1 MAAEVSPV
9 HLNFVLVDF
18 KGGAT
23 FDTCDR
29 LPHVVGVVT
38 DLERG
43 LSERVLV
50 SLEAEIRRRERLLRA
65 AHADDLTS
73 YRRNAVDPLARLV
86 VIIDEFAAL
95 AKELPDFLP
104 ALVGIAQRGR
114 SLGIHLLLA
123 TQRPAGV
130 VTDDIRA
137 NTNLRLA
144 LRLQDRGDALDVVG
158 DDRPA
163 TFPRDTP
170 GRAMLRLGPDD
181 LVVFQTASTAGPSLR
196 SPGRLVVEWRGSS
209 TCRSTVMP
217 DGPDELTVLVDAI
230 CEAATGLDDS
240 HRPWLD
246 PLPAVLTRADC
257 PDPAAVGLVD
267 DPGAQTRRP
276 LRWDHRSGN
285 LLLIGGLGSGTTT
298 TAVAVA
304 AACLRV
310 DREAQLYVID
320 GRGAPALDPLA
331 GLAACGGVVRAG
343 ETERLDRL
351 LRRLTA
357 TIDERA
363 LHGDRTP
370 PILVLID
377 GLGPVRNAAPAIDR
391 VFTEG
396 PAVGVVCCATTDGT
410 SAVALTATNA
420 ERWVFHVDDPAVARA
435 AGLRALPLPDIPG
448 RLGLVGSGLAA
459 QVVHDPDPLAGLAIR
474 SGGVGLAPIE
484 VLPEIVEPDLLEAA
498 WHRVDQPGG
507 GLLVGL
513 GADDLEPA
521 TLHVPDGDHIFIGGA
536 ARTGTSTALRQ
547 IVAAWRMAHP
557 SGVVVER
564 PVERSEDPDAPPILV
579 VVDDAD
585 QVDDPDG
592 ELAAIVAGRRPGVT
606 IAAAARLEAVRV
618 AYGHWVRE
626 VTRSRCGLIMTAP
639 GEVDGE
645 LLGVTLPRRTI
656 IPARPGLAWVIDG
669 RGHRLVQVAARMPCM
684 TRIVTVA
691 GAQLGPVQLADDRAS
706 VVERMIVLLQEAAS
720 QGCDLVVY
728 PELALTTFFPRWFV
742 DDITTT
748 DHFYERSM
756 PNEATQPLFDEARRL
771 EVGFCLGYALL
782 EDGPTDRSTA
792 GTSRRWSSV
801 TARSSAPSRRCTSP
815 ATRRTNPT
823 GRSSTPSATTSSRR
837 PTGSVCGTRSAAGSG

>member
-1 MAAEVSPV
+1 M
-9 HLNFVLVDF
+9 
-18 KGGAT
+18 
-23 FDTCDR
+23 
-29 LPHVVGVVT
+29 
-38 DLERG
+38 
-43 LSERVLV
+43 
-50 SLEAEIRRRERLLRA
+50 SLDAEIRRRERLLRA

-163 TFPRDTP
+163 GFPRDTP

-181 LVVFQTASTAGPSLR
+181 LVVFQTASTAGPSR
-196 SPGRLVVEWRGSS
+196 RGPGRLVVEWRGQRS
-209 TCRSTVMP
+209 TDRSTVTS
-217 DGPDELTVLVDAI
+217 DGPDELTALVDAI
-230 CEAATGLDDS
+230 CEAATGLDDP

-246 PLPAVLTRADC
+246 PLPAVLTRAEC
-257 PDPAAVGLVD
+257 PDPAVVGLVD
-267 DPGAQTRRP
+267 DPGAQARRP
-276 LRWDHRSGN
+276 LRWDHRTGN

-298 TAVAVA
+298 TAVTVA

-310 DREAQLYVID
+310 DREAQLYVVD
-320 GRGAPALDPLA
+320 GRGEPALDPLA
-331 GLAACGGVVRAG
+331 GLAACGGVVRVG

-351 LRRLTA
+351 VRRLTG

-363 LHGDRTP
+363 LRGGRTP

-435 AGLRALPLPDIPG
+435 AGLRASPPPDIPG

-459 QVVHDPDPLAGLAIR
+459 QVVHDPDPLAGLAVR
-474 SGGVGLAPIE
+474 AGGRRPGADRGPPRDRRADQLAGGMATRRPSRG
-484 VLPEIVEPDLLEAA
+484 D
-498 WHRVDQPGG
+498 RPGG

-521 TLHVPDGDHIFIGGA
+521 ALHVPDGDHIFIGGA
-536 ARTGTSTALRQ
+536 ARTGKSTALRQ
-547 IVAAWRMAHP
+547 IVAAWRVLHP

-656 IPARPGLAWVIDG
+656 VPARPGLAWLIDG
-669 RGHRLVQVAARMPCM
+669 RGHRLVQVAARMP
-684 TRIVTVA
+684 A
-691 GAQLGPVQLADDRAS
+691 
-706 VVERMIVLLQEAAS
+706 
-720 QGCDLVVY
+720 
-728 PELALTTFFPRWFV
+728 
-742 DDITTT
+742 
-748 DHFYERSM
+748 
-756 PNEATQPLFDEARRL
+756 
-771 EVGFCLGYALL
+771 
-782 EDGPTDRSTA
+782 
-792 GTSRRWSSV
+792 
-801 TARSSAPSRRCTSP
+801 
-815 ATRRTNPT
+815 
-823 GRSSTPSATTSSRR
+823 
-837 PTGSVCGTRSAAGSG
+837 

>member
-1 MAAEVSPV
+1 
-9 HLNFVLVDF
+9 
-18 KGGAT
+18 
-23 FDTCDR
+23 
-29 LPHVVGVVT
+29 
-38 DLERG
+38 
-43 LSERVLV
+43 
-50 SLEAEIRRRERLLRA
+50 
-65 AHADDLTS
+65 
-73 YRRNAVDPLARLV
+73 
-86 VIIDEFAAL
+86 
-95 AKELPDFLP
+95 
-104 ALVGIAQRGR
+104 
-114 SLGIHLLLA
+114 
-123 TQRPAGV
+123 
-130 VTDDIRA
+130 
-137 NTNLRLA
+137 
-144 LRLQDRGDALDVVG
+144 
-158 DDRPA
+158 
-163 TFPRDTP
+163 
-170 GRAMLRLGPDD
+170 MLRLGHDD
-181 LVVFQTASTAGPSLR
+181 LVVFQTASTAGPSR
-196 SPGRLVVEWRGSS
+196 RGPGRLVVEWRDSS
-209 TCRSTVMP
+209 TGHSTVMP
-217 DGPDELTVLVDAI
+217 AGPDELTVLVDAI
-230 CEAATGLDDS
+230 CEAATGLDAP

-246 PLPAVLTRADC
+246 PLPAVLTRAEC
-257 PDPAAVGLVD
+257 PDPAVVGLVD

-304 AACLRV
+304 AACMRV

-320 GRGAPALDPLA
+320 GRGEPALDPLA

-351 LRRLTA
+351 VRRLTG

-363 LHGDRTP
+363 LRGDRTP

-377 GLGPVRNAAPAIDR
+377 GLGAVRNAASAIDR

-396 PAVGVVCCATTDGT
+396 PTVGVVCCATTDGT
-410 SAVALTATNA
+410 SAIALTATNA

-448 RLGLVGSGLAA
+448 RLGLVGSGLVG
-459 QVVHDPDPLAGLAIR
+459 QVVHDPDLLAGLTVRA
-474 SGGVGLAPIE
+474 GGVGLAPIE

-498 WHRVDQPGG
+498 WQRGDRSGAGDPGRDLHVG

-564 PVERSEDPDAPPILV
+564 PVECSEDPGAPPILV

-618 AYGHWVRE
+618 AYGHWVRD

-656 IPARPGLAWVIDG
+656 VPARPGLAWLIDG
-669 RGHRLVQVAARMPCM
+669 QGHRLVQVAARMP
-684 TRIVTVA
+684 T
-691 GAQLGPVQLADDRAS
+691 
-706 VVERMIVLLQEAAS
+706 
-720 QGCDLVVY
+720 
-728 PELALTTFFPRWFV
+728 
-742 DDITTT
+742 
-748 DHFYERSM
+748 
-756 PNEATQPLFDEARRL
+756 
-771 EVGFCLGYALL
+771 
-782 EDGPTDRSTA
+782 
-792 GTSRRWSSV
+792 
-801 TARSSAPSRRCTSP
+801 
-815 ATRRTNPT
+815 
-823 GRSSTPSATTSSRR
+823 
-837 PTGSVCGTRSAAGSG
+837 